1 MEMAITILAWGF
13 IDAVITDILSETKNQ
28 KKVKWLRVSIGLIV
42 AVTVGAEIWHLLDFA
57 RGVFRV

>member
-1 MEMAITILAWGF
+1 MEMAITILGWGI
-13 IDAVITDILSETKNQ
+13 IDAIITDVLSESGNQ

-57 RGVFRV
+57 RAVFHV